1 MSRTQKPARA
11 WVLLGSG
18 RRLNLVEPS
27 PLDWDDE
34 DLAVCLA
41 RTNRWG
47 GHSRWE
53 RPLSVA
59 QHSLTVL
66 ALRERADGPLST
78 SDALRE
84 LLHDADE
91 GFLGFDAIAPLKP
104 HLGPGYDGVVDRLQR
119 AIAQRYRLRS
129 WRPQDYAAHKHA
141 DRLAA
146 ASEAV
151 HVAGWTRQ
159 ELRASLEITLEPL
172 DEDPL
177 APPAGLAP
185 WEPWPPR
192 VAAAQFLAAL
202 TRLLERQ
209 HLELGDHRLPKR
221 PQQRPLP
228 FDGAR

>member
-1 MSRTQKPARA
+1 MTRSSRPPRA

-18 RRLNLVEPS
+18 RRLNLLEPS

-47 GHSRWE
+47 GHSRWDL
-53 RPLSVA
+53 PLSVA

-66 ALRERADGPLST
+66 ALRQRSTTLSAR
-78 SDALRE
+78 DALRE

-91 GFLGFDAIAPLKP
+91 GFLGFDPIAPVKP
-104 HLGPGYDGVVDRLQR
+104 HLGAGYAGIAERLQH
-119 AIAQRYRLRS
+119 AIAQRYGLRPWS
-129 WRPQDYAAHKHA
+129 PEDYALHKHA
-141 DRLAA
+141 DCLAA

-151 HVAGWTRQ
+151 HVVGWTHR
-159 ELRASLEITLEPL
+159 ELRRSLGISLEPL
-172 DEDPL
+172 DTDPL
-177 APPAGLAP
+177 APTEGHAP

-202 TRLLERQ
+202 RRLLKRQRAETARADACHFSAPRRGER
-209 HLELGDHRLPKR
+209 LV
-221 PQQRPLP
+221 
-228 FDGAR
+228 